1 MVYNQWNEANKMLNV
16 FDKLIERAKQTS
28 KRIVLTESEDDRVL
42 EAAAKASEM
51 GLCKVVL
58 LGEKELERRFTPKQ
72 LQNIHIIDVL
82 VDDDK
87 KTSYANQLFELRKSK
102 GMTEEQA
109 KQQVNNK
116 LTYAMLMLRMG
127 DADGVVSGAINH
139 TADVLRAAF
148 QIVKTK
154 PGVNKVSSV
163 FIMESPDEKKYGENG
178 FLIFSDCGVVPN
190 PTDEDLSEIACLASE
205 TARKICGIETPKLAL
220 LSYSSKSGDE
230 MTDENVC
237 KVKRA
242 YSLIKQK
249 YPNLVVDGELQADAS
264 IVESVARQKAPN
276 SVVGGKANVLVFPDL
291 NSGNIAYK
299 LVQRLAGVKAV
310 GPILQGLNKPVNDL
324 SRGTTA
330 DEIVLNMAVTI
341 LQSL

>member
-1 MVYNQWNEANKMLNV
+1 MANV
-16 FDKLIERAKQTS
+16 FEKLIERAKQTQ
-28 KRIVLTESEDDRVL
+28 KRIVLTESEDERVL
-42 EAAAKASEM
+42 EAAKKAAEM

-58 LGEKELERRFTPKQ
+58 LGKKELSARYSEDALK
-72 LQNIHIIDVL
+72 NIEIIDVEE
-82 VDDDK
+82 DSAR
-87 KTSYANQLFELRKSK
+87 KTEYANALYELRKAK

-109 KQQVNNK
+109 KVQVNNK
-116 LTYAMLMLRMG
+116 LNYAMLMLRLG

-139 TADVLRAAF
+139 TADVLRPAF

-154 PGVNKVSSV
+154 PGVKKVSSV
-163 FIMESPDEKKYGENG
+163 FVMESPDADKYGENG
-178 FLIFSDCGVVPN
+178 FLVFTDCGVIPN
-190 PTDEDLSEIACLASE
+190 PTDEDLAEIAILASE
-205 TARKICGIETPKLAL
+205 TARKICGIETPRVSL

-242 YSLIKQK
+242 Y
-249 YPNLVVDGELQADAS
+249 NLLKERGVDFIVDGELQADAS
-264 IVESVARQKAPN
+264 LVESVAKQKAPN
-276 SVVGGKANVLVFPDL
+276 SPVGGRANVLVFPDL
-291 NSGNIAYK
+291 NAGNIAYK

-310 GPILQGLNKPVNDL
+310 GPILQGLNQPVNDL